1 MKNILFKKV
10 TIKNFLSVGRDPV
23 AVEFKPGLHVIT
35 GVNRDKEDRR
45 NGVGKSTIA
54 DAIHFGVFGNTL
66 RDLKKELIIN
76 NINKSNC
83 EVILDIDIE
92 NIGNTDSIQI
102 TRSIEP
108 SRCYIKLN
116 GKDVTRDSIT
126 NTNEYISQLLCCTE
140 DVFQNCVIMT
150 VNNTIPFMAKKKQ
163 DKRKFIED
171 IFNLSVFSDML
182 VRLKEDIS
190 ETKRE
195 YDIETTKFE
204 EIERTVESLEKQ
216 KAASDH
222 DHAAR
227 KIKYETR
234 KKNNA
239 EELLVIEKKI
249 NLFKEHNVSE
259 TEKLIKEQK
268 ENIKKIDNKLIK
280 IRHNISEK
288 QTLIKQLNKQYTT
301 IDTLKGKC
309 NVCLRDIKDM
319 DVEHIKTEKEK
330 IGSTIEEY
338 NKDIAQNEDDINKL
352 ETLEHKIED
361 KISVLVQKI
370 NESHL
375 EKRDHENTLN
385 RKKQLEAWQIEL
397 EQDLKDLKTN
407 AKNFDSLIDEHN
419 KKLVS
424 INKNIEEFKKK
435 INLQETAKF
444 VVSEEGVK
452 AYIVKKILQ
461 LFNSKL
467 IYYLKKMDA
476 NCHCTF
482 NEYFEEE
489 IIDDK
494 GKPCSY
500 FNFSGAERKNI
511 DLACLFAF
519 MDIRR
524 LQGDVTYNFS
534 IYDEL
539 FDSSLDEKGVD
550 LVISILNERVQKYN
564 ESVMIISHR
573 KESVKS
579 ASGSVIFLE
588 KRNGITRRVDYLPA

>member
-1 MKNILFKKV
+1 MKNIFFKKV
-10 TIKNFLSVGRDPV
+10 LIKNFLSVGKEPV
-23 AVEFKPGLHVIT
+23 EVEFKPGLHIIT

-66 RDLKKELIIN
+66 RDLKKELIVN
-76 NINKSNC
+76 NINKTNC
-83 EVILDIDIE
+83 EVVLDIEIE
-92 NIGNTDSIQI
+92 NLGNKDSIQI
-102 TRSIEP
+102 TRSLEP
-108 SRCYIKLN
+108 SRCYLKIN

-126 NTNEYISQLLCCTE
+126 NTNDYILQLLNCTE

-171 IFNLSVFSDML
+171 IFNLSVFSEML
-182 VRLKEDIS
+182 SRLKEDIND
-190 ETKRE
+190 TKRE
-195 YDIETTKFE
+195 FDIESTKYE
-204 EIERTVESLEKQ
+204 ETERNIQSLEKQ
-216 KAASDH
+216 KVSAEVDQK
-222 DHAAR
+222 AR
-227 KIKYETR
+227 KVKYETR
-234 KKNNA
+234 KKNNTD
-239 EELLVIEKKI
+239 ELITIEKKLKAFVKHDI
-249 NLFKEHNVSE
+249 SE
-259 TEKLIKEQK
+259 IEKQIDDQKKNIEKIDSKLIKT
-268 ENIKKIDNKLIK
+268 
-280 IRHNISEK
+280 RHSISEK
-288 QTLIKQLNKQYTT
+288 QTLTKQLNKQFAT

-309 NVCLRDIKDM
+309 PMCLRNIE
-319 DVEHIKTEKEK
+319 DVDEKHIEKEKEK
-330 IGSTIEEY
+330 INKQIDEYDKEMDKNQKDIETLLALEKKIEE
-338 NKDIAQNEDDINKL
+338 KI
-352 ETLEHKIED
+352 ETLQD
-361 KISVLVQKI
+361 KI
-370 NESHL
+370 NNFNL
-375 EKRDHENTLN
+375 EKKDYDNTLN

-397 EQDLKDLKTN
+397 DQDLKDIKN
-407 AKNFDSLIDEHN
+407 NVKNFDSLLVEQN
-419 KKLVS
+419 KKLKE
-424 INKNIEEFKKK
+424 INKKIDELKKTIK
-435 INLQETAKF
+435 LQETAKF

-467 IYYLKKMDA
+467 IFYLKKMDA

-550 LVISILNERVQKYN
+550 LVINILKERVQNFN

-579 ASGSVIFLE
+579 ASGEVIFLE
-588 KRNGITRRVDYLPA
+588 KRNGITRKVDYLPN

>member
-1 MKNILFKKV
+1 MKTILFKKV
-10 TIKNFLSVGRDPV
+10 TIKNFLSVGEEPV
-23 AVEFKPGLHVIT
+23 IVEFKPGLHVIT

-54 DAIHFGVFGNTL
+54 DAIYFGVFGNTL
-66 RDLKKELIIN
+66 RDLKKELIVN

-83 EVILDIDIE
+83 VVTLDIDIQ
-92 NIGNTDSIQI
+92 NAGSTDIIQI

-108 SRCYIKLN
+108 SRCYLKLN
-116 GKDVTRDSIT
+116 GKDITRDSIT

-150 VNNTIPFMAKKKQ
+150 INNTIPFMAKKKQ

-182 VRLKEDIS
+182 LKLKEDIS
-190 ETKRE
+190 GTKHE
-195 YDIETTKFE
+195 YDIETTRYE
-204 EIERTVESLEKQ
+204 EIERTVESLEAQ
-216 KAASDH
+216 KTTSEQDLTT
-222 DHAAR
+222 R
-227 KIKYETR
+227 RIKYETR
-234 KKNNA
+234 KRNNT
-239 EELLVIEKKI
+239 EELSIIEKKI
-249 NLFKEHNVSE
+249 KPFKEHNVSE
-259 TEKLIKEQK
+259 TEASIKEQK

-309 NVCLRDIKDM
+309 TVCLRDIKDM

-330 IGSTIEEY
+330 ISNTIEEY
-338 NKDIAQNEDDINKL
+338 NKGIAQNEDDINKF
-352 ETLEHKIED
+352 EALEHKIED

-375 EKRDHENTLN
+375 EKRDHENMLN

-397 EQDLKDLKTN
+397 EQDLRDLKTA
-407 AKNFDSLIDEHN
+407 AKNFDSLIEEQN
-419 KKLVS
+419 IKLIT
-424 INKNIEEFKKK
+424 INKNIDEFKKK
-435 INLQETAKF
+435 IKLQETAKF

-489 IIDDK
+489 IINDK
-494 GKPCSY
+494 GKTCSY

-511 DLACLFAF
+511 DLSCLFAF

-550 LVISILNERVQKYN
+550 LVINILNERVQEYN
-564 ESVMIISHR
+564 EAIMIISHR

-579 ASGSVIFLE
+579 ASGDVIFLE
-588 KRNGITRRVDYLPA
+588 KRNSITRRVDYLPA

>member
-10 TIKNFLSVGRDPV
+10 TIKNFLSVGKEPV
-23 AVEFKPGLHVIT
+23 EVEFKPGLHIIT

-45 NGVGKSTIA
+45 NGVGKSTVA

-66 RDLKKELIIN
+66 RDLKKELIVN
-76 NINKSNC
+76 NINKTNC
-83 EVILDIDIE
+83 EVTLDIEIE
-92 NIGNTDSIQI
+92 NLGNKDKVQI
-102 TRSIEP
+102 TRSLEP
-108 SRCYIKLN
+108 SRCYLKIN
-116 GKDVTRDSIT
+116 DKDVTRDSIT
-126 NTNEYISQLLCCTE
+126 NTNDYILQLLNCTE

-171 IFNLSVFSDML
+171 IFNLSVFSEML
-182 VRLKEDIS
+182 SRLKEDIND
-190 ETKRE
+190 TKRE
-195 YDIETTKFE
+195 FDIESTKYD
-204 EIERTVESLEKQ
+204 EIERTITSLEKQ
-216 KAASDH
+216 KSNAEQDQN
-222 DHAAR
+222 AR

-239 EELLVIEKKI
+239 EELLTIEKK
-249 NLFKEHNVSE
+249 LKEFTKKDISE
-259 TEKLIKEQK
+259 FEKQITEQK
-268 ENIKKIDNKLIK
+268 ENIGKVDNKLIK
-280 IRHNISEK
+280 IRHNNSEK
-288 QTLIKQLNKQYTT
+288 QTFIKQLNKQFSTL
-301 IDTLKGKC
+301 DTLKGKC
-309 NVCLRDIKDM
+309 PVCLREIQ
-319 DVEHIKTEKEK
+319 DVDEKHMEKEKEK
-330 IGSTIEEY
+330 INKLIDSYDKEIEKGE
-338 NKDIAQNEDDINKL
+338 KDI
-352 ETLEHKIED
+352 ETLLELEKKIELKIKSIQD
-361 KISVLVQKI
+361 KINDFNI
-370 NESHL
+370 
-375 EKRDHENTLN
+375 EKRDYENTLS
-385 RKKQLEAWQIEL
+385 RKKQLESWQVEL
-397 EQDLKDLKTN
+397 DQDLKDIKN
-407 AKNFDSLIDEHN
+407 NVKNFDSLITEHSKKLKEIN
-419 KKLVS
+419 KK
-424 INKNIEEFKKK
+424 IEEHKKK
-435 INLQETAKF
+435 IKLQETAKF

-467 IYYLKKMDA
+467 VYYLKKMDA

-550 LVISILNERVQKYN
+550 LVINILKDRVQSFN

-579 ASGSVIFLE
+579 ASGEIIFLE
-588 KRNGITRRVDYLPA
+588 KRNGITRKVDYLPN

>member
-1 MKNILFKKV
+1 MKNIAFKKV
-10 TIKNFLSVGRDPV
+10 SLKNFLSVGKEPV
-23 AVEFKPGLHVIT
+23 EVEFKSGLHIIT

-45 NGVGKSTIA
+45 NGVGKSTVA

-66 RDLKKELIIN
+66 RDLKKELIVN
-76 NINKSNC
+76 NINKTNC
-83 EVILDIDIE
+83 EVVLDIEIE
-92 NIGNTDSIQI
+92 NLGKKDDIQI
-102 TRSIEP
+102 TRSLEP
-108 SRCYIKLN
+108 SRCYLKIN

-126 NTNEYISQLLCCTE
+126 NTNEYILQLLNCTE

-182 VRLKEDIS
+182 SRLKEDIID
-190 ETKRE
+190 TKRE
-195 YDIETTKFE
+195 FDIESTKFD
-204 EIERTVESLEKQ
+204 EIERNITVLEKQ
-216 KAASDH
+216 KVSAEAEQK
-222 DHAAR
+222 AR
-227 KIKYETR
+227 KAKYENR

-239 EELLVIEKKI
+239 DELISIEKK
-249 NLFKEHNVSE
+249 LKAFVKHDVSE
-259 TEKLIKEQK
+259 IEKQIDEQRN
-268 ENIKKIDNKLIK
+268 NIEKVDSKLIK

-288 QTLIKQLNKQYTT
+288 QTFIKQLNKQFST

-309 NVCLRDIKDM
+309 PMCLRNIVDIDKK
-319 DVEHIKTEKEK
+319 HIEKEKEK
-330 IGSTIEEY
+330 INKQIDEYDEEIEKNE
-338 NKDIAQNEDDINKL
+338 KDV
-352 ETLEHKIED
+352 ETLLSLEKKLDEKI
-361 KISVLVQKI
+361 KTFQTKI
-370 NESHL
+370 NNFNL
-375 EKRDHENTLN
+375 EKKDYDNTLS

-397 EQDLKDLKTN
+397 DQDLKDI
-407 AKNFDSLIDEHN
+407 KNNVKNYDSLIDDQN
-419 KKLVS
+419 KKLKV
-424 INKNIEEFKKK
+424 INKKIDELKKAIK
-435 INLQETAKF
+435 LQETAKF

-467 IYYLKKMDA
+467 IFYLKKMDA

-494 GKPCSY
+494 GKLCSY

-550 LVISILNERVQKYN
+550 LVINILRERVQNFN

-579 ASGSVIFLE
+579 ASGDIIFLE
-588 KRNGITRRVDYLPA
+588 KRNGITRKVDYLPN